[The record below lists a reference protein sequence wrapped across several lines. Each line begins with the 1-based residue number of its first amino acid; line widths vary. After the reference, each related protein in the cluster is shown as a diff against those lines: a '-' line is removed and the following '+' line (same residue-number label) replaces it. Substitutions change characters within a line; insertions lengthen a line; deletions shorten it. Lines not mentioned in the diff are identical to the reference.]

1 MLENISDKSI
11 KTFDRATTF
20 AENYKDNISYK
31 YEESSSSSNAN
42 NFATNQTENMVS
54 KVTHST
60 VNFAHSLGNIA
71 ISNVKNSFSN
81 IKNVFSTKK
90 NLKTVNYLKNVATV
104 EKETI
109 EIAQR
114 NTRTFRSIVK
124 DRIRNILIATKITG
138 IIIKAIFSVF
148 QFLFWILFALFGIVF
163 IAILFIAII
172 LLLLF
177 SIYGIFFSNEEIV
190 DNNIVMPEVVDILN
204 DELDSQ
210 IENIKAS
217 NVYDDCYITYNKTAW
232 EELLAVYAVKTYH
245 TGNNLLTV
253 DDVDLE
259 ELKSM
264 FWEMNVITYELLDET
279 DDNGNIFNN
288 LYINIDGKSAYDYA
302 VVYNFTDIQIRQLNE
317 LLDVDKSIWL
327 PVIYGVNSSNEF
339 VSLALA
345 QVGNTGEEYWGWYGF
360 DSEVDWCA
368 IFVSWLADKVG
379 YLDTY
384 TLPRFSVV
392 SDGIEWFKSQ
402 NLWEEN
408 TYTPNPGD
416 IIFFDWEADGKPN
429 HVGIV
434 ERVDNDI
441 VYTIEGNST
450 DGICR
455 QKEYS
460 IYNEVIYG
468 YGILRY

>member
-1 MLENISDKSI
+1 MC
-11 KTFDRATTF
+11 
-20 AENYKDNISYK
+20 
-31 YEESSSSSNAN
+31 
-42 NFATNQTENMVS
+42 
-54 KVTHST
+54 
-60 VNFAHSLGNIA
+60 
-71 ISNVKNSFSN
+71 
-81 IKNVFSTKK
+81 
-90 NLKTVNYLKNVATV
+90 
-104 EKETI
+104 
-109 EIAQR
+109 
-114 NTRTFRSIVK
+114 
-124 DRIRNILIATKITG
+124 IR
-138 IIIKAIFSVF
+138 
-148 QFLFWILFALFGIVF
+148 
-163 IAILFIAII
+163 
-172 LLLLF
+172 
-177 SIYGIFFSNEEIV
+177 
-190 DNNIVMPEVVDILN
+190 
-204 DELDSQ
+204 DS
-210 IENIKAS
+210 
-217 NVYDDCYITYNKTAW
+217 
-232 EELLAVYAVKTYH
+232 
-245 TGNNLLTV
+245 
-253 DDVDLE
+253 
-259 ELKSM
+259 
-264 FWEMNVITYELLDET
+264 
-279 DDNGNIFNN
+279 
-288 LYINIDGKSAYDYA
+288 DYA